1 MFPRRLR
8 LRKRSHFKGKS
19 SVNLIKKTG
28 QKGPKPPTEPPV
40 HEQVYQK
47 LRAQILFGEMAP
59 GQPVTIQGLTDSLG
73 AGMTPVREAI
83 RRLISDGALVFQGNR
98 RVSVPVL
105 EATDVEQLIFVR
117 RSIESELAR
126 RAAKH
131 STSALI
137 RTLEQIDAEL
147 DAAIAAGDVTGYL
160 LHNYRFHAALNGH
173 AQAPVMRDLVER
185 LWLRFGPSLRVVC
198 GRFGT
203 QNLPDRHKE
212 LLDALRAGDGE
223 AAAQAMAQD
232 VEQGMGMVDAMLG
245 GRGAE
250 SQAD

>member
-1 MFPRRLR
+1 M
-8 LRKRSHFKGKS
+8 
-19 SVNLIKKTG
+19 NLIKKTAS
-28 QKGPKPPTEPPV
+28 KTTKSAAEPPV

-105 EATDVEQLIFVR
+105 TAADVEQLIFVR
-117 RSIESELAR
+117 KSIESELAR
-126 RAAKH
+126 RAAH
-131 STSALI
+131 HAVPALVKQ
-137 RTLEQIDAEL
+137 LEAIDAEL
-147 DAAIAAGDVTGYL
+147 DSAIAVGDVSGYL
-160 LHNYRFHAALNGH
+160 QHNYRFHAVLYDH
-173 AQAPVMRDLVER
+173 AKAPVMTDLAER

-212 LLDALRAGDGE
+212 LLVALRTGDAE
-223 AAAQAMAQD
+223 AAAEAMAQD
-232 VEQGMGMVDAMLG
+232 VVQGMEMVDAMLG
-245 GRGAE
+245 EQGPKP
-250 SQAD
+250 

>member
-1 MFPRRLR
+1 M
-8 LRKRSHFKGKS
+8 
-19 SVNLIKKTG
+19 NLIKKSPE
-28 QKGPKPPTEPPV
+28 KAPKSPADPPV

-59 GQPVTIQGLTDSLG
+59 GQAVTIQGLTDSLG

-105 EATDVEQLIFVR
+105 SAEDVEELIFVR
-117 RSIESELAR
+117 KSIESELTR
-126 RAAKH
+126 RATRH
-131 STSALI
+131 ITPALI
-137 RTLEQIDAEL
+137 AEL
-147 DAAIAAGDVTGYL
+147 EAIDTALDFAIAAGDVGGYL
-160 LHNYRFHAALNGH
+160 RHNYHFHSVLYDQAR
-173 AQAPVMRDLVER
+173 APVMTDLTDR

-212 LLDALRAGDGE
+212 LLAALRVDDAD
-223 AAAQAMAQD
+223 AAAEAMAQD
-232 VEQGMGMVDAMLG
+232 VVQGMHMVVAVLQE
-245 GRGAE
+245 R
-250 SQAD
+250 ADKA

>member
-1 MFPRRLR
+1 M
-8 LRKRSHFKGKS
+8 
-19 SVNLIKKTG
+19 
-28 QKGPKPPTEPPV
+28 

-105 EATDVEQLIFVR
+105 SAGDLEELIFVR
-117 RSIESELAR
+117 KSIESELTR
-126 RAAKH
+126 RAARH
-131 STSALI
+131 ATPALI
-137 RTLEQIDAEL
+137 AEL
-147 DAAIAAGDVTGYL
+147 EAIDTALDSAITAGDVTGYL
-160 LHNYRFHAALNGH
+160 QHNYRFHSVLYAQ
-173 AQAPVMRDLVER
+173 AQAPVMTDLSDR
-185 LWLRFGPSLRVVC
+185 MWLRFGPSLRVVC

-212 LLDALRAGDGE
+212 LLEALRASDVE
-223 AAAQAMAQD
+223 AAAEAMAQD
-232 VEQGMGMVDAMLG
+232 VVQGMQMVDAVLQE
-245 GRGAE
+245 RAVK
-250 SQAD
+250 S